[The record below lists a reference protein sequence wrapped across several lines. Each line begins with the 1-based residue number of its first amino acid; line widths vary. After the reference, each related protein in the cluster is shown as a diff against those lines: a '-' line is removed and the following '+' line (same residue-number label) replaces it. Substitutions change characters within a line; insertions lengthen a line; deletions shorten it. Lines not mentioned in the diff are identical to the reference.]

1 MSQKFG
7 ASPIIIGLLFMADSI
22 VYGLASPIIGWLGD
36 RYDKNVMMLIGMI
49 MSAALLP
56 VIALPDEMWLVF
68 VAVCGLGVGLAL
80 LMNPTMPEL
89 AALVDQLG
97 GGAYGQAYVCCPFIC
112 LMTLAHSLLHLGN
125 LQFLL
130 FSWDVGGTAVGRVS
144 CGQHRLYV
152 GHGRVRWLDIR
163 LRTCP
168 SHRSLAIFLRLVL
181 LSTHQLEGHRA
192 DDLSLRDRGLSGRKT
207 CWCFYESARESV
219 YNWNIS
225 RGRGG
230 CGVVLG
236 LCARI

>member
-97 GGAYGQAYVCCPFIC
+97 GGAYGQAYVCCPFFSVDTRSPLSLCYTQAIYNFFYS
-112 LMTLAHSLLHLGN
+112 LGMLAGPLL
-125 LQFLL
+125 
-130 FSWDVGGTAVGRVS
+130 GGLAVDNIGFMWGMVA
-144 CGQHRLYV
+144 CGGL
-152 GHGRVRWLDIR
+152 
-163 LRTCP
+163 
-168 SHRSLAIFLRLVL
+168 IFAFVPVL
-181 LSTHQLEGHRA
+181 LIAHWRSFFG
-192 DDLSLRDRGLSGRKT
+192 
-207 CWCFYESARESV
+207 WCCCPRTNWKDIARTTSAYEIV
-219 YNWNIS
+219 
-225 RGRGG
+225 G
-230 CGVVLG
+230 
-236 LCARI
+236 